1 MFLLVH
7 FSQFSYPRRETVG
20 VPSTVS
26 PGRYLFQKMHRRT
39 TLERQRRGFERRLSL
54 SVFFFLSLL
63 FALRRSEKIRL
74 QMFDYDVIEAL
85 SRELRES
92 LYSQTEQSSR
102 KRERMV
108 LRLLKT
114 SFSSSSSSSL
124 RCCCCCCSPL
134 FDDIKA

>member
-1 MFLLVH
+1 M
-7 FSQFSYPRRETVG
+7 
-20 VPSTVS
+20 
-26 PGRYLFQKMHRRT
+26 
-39 TLERQRRGFERRLSL
+39 
-54 SVFFFLSLL
+54 L

-85 SRELRES
+85 SREQRES
-92 LYSQTEQSSR
+92 LYSQKEQSSR

-114 SFSSSSSSSL
+114 SFSSSSSSL

-134 FDDIKA
+134 YDDMKA